1 MIIKSKAPLRIG
13 LSGGGTDIENFSK
26 KYGGL
31 VINSAINL
39 YVHTIIDVK
48 KNDKIIF
55 ETLDSNKKIILKS
68 SQFLELNGNFDIFK
82 SIYNYFAKEC
92 EYFLEDYYKDYIKLS
107 PKDKLDKY
115 IDRNAN
121 IIYNI

>member
-31 VINSAINL
+31 VINAAINL

-55 ETLDSNKKIILKS
+55 ETLDSNKKIILRFWNQDGGSIIFLVFFS
-68 SQFLELNGNFDIFK
+68 SK
-82 SIYNYFAKEC
+82 YNYLINGTIVF
-92 EYFLEDYYKDYIKLS
+92 
-107 PKDKLDKY
+107 
-115 IDRNAN
+115 R
-121 IIYNI
+121 